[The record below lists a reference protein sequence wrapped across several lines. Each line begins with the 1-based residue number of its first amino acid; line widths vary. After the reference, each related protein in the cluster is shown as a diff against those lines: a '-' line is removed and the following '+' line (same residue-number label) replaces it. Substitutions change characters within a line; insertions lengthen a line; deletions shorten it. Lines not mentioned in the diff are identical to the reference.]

1 MDALSRIDENMVRYG
16 KDTMVYRIVRQK
28 LLILTY
34 RLENVERGWKRW
46 CECVSP
52 DLEWHGLSREGI
64 YELIAEDYLNGSK
77 TLQLWLFANGAAQ
90 IVVESNSDNVF
101 IALQSEGEHYGI
113 LLREMGGKIN
123 VTYTNSVTD
132 ARETHWEGDYL
143 ASICDPSF
151 EDPNCDK
158 D

>member
-1 MDALSRIDENMVRYG
+1 MDALSRIDEDMAKYG
-16 KDTMVYRIVRQK
+16 ENTMVYRVVRQK

-34 RLENVERGWKRW
+34 RLENIERGWKRW

-52 DLEWHGLSREGI
+52 DLEWHGLNREGI

-77 TLQLWLFANGAAQ
+77 TLQLWLLANGAQ

-113 LLREMGGKIN
+113 LLREMNGKIN

-132 ARETHWEGDYL
+132 AREIHWEGDYL
-143 ASICDPSF
+143 TFICDPSF
-151 EDPNCDK
+151 EDSNCDK